1 MDKLI
6 EFSLDE
12 ILNDDPLEL
21 LSEAKPKAK
30 SFNEDDRLI
39 SSFEEINSFIETNG
53 FEPKKSTNMSERNLY
68 SRLEGIRQN
77 HEKIEY
83 LKGYDRFDILQKIEI
98 NSIDDILND
107 DVFGLLSEEEDDIF
121 TLKNVPKQK
130 ETTMPDYVAS
140 RKPCKDFAKYEQ
152 FFVKTQKE
160 LRVGRRKLVK
170 FQNEQQIKKGY
181 YFILKG
187 VLLYVADVGE
197 QIKSGGKTNARLK
210 LIFEN
215 GTESDMLLRSLSA
228 ELYKH
233 GKRVSEY
240 DESNLEGLYEV
251 NEKDEKCG
259 YIYILESLS
268 CDDKITTIKNL
279 YKIGY
284 STTDVKERIKNAI
297 NEPTYLMAAVRIV
310 AVYET
315 YNMNIQK
322 FEQLIHRFFGK
333 VCLNVDIFG
342 KDAKRYT
349 PREWFVVPLE
359 IIEKTIELIVSGEIL
374 DYRYDDKNETIYT
387 ILMGAD
393 E

>member
-1 MDKLI
+1 MD

-12 ILNDDPLEL
+12 ILADDPLGL
-21 LSEAKPKAK
+21 LGEAKVKAK
-30 SFNEDDRLI
+30 SLNEDDRLI
-39 SSFEEINSFIETNG
+39 SSFEEINDFVEKNG
-53 FEPKKSTNMSERNLY
+53 HEPKKSVNMSERNLF
-68 SRLEGIRQN
+68 SRLEGIRKN
-77 HEKIEY
+77 PEKIEY
-83 LKGYDRFDILQKIEI
+83 LKPYDRYNLLKKIEI

-121 TLKNVPKQK
+121 ALKNIPKQK

-160 LRVGRRKLVK
+160 LSLGRRKLVK

-187 VLLYVADVGE
+187 VLLYVADVGG

-210 LIFEN
+210 LILEN

-259 YIYILESLS
+259 YIYILESKS
-268 CDDKITTIKNL
+268 SDDKIASIKNL

-284 STTDVKERIKNAI
+284 STIPVKERIKNALH
-297 NEPTYLMAAVRIV
+297 EPTYLMAPVRIV
-310 AVYET
+310 SVYEA
-315 YNMNIQK
+315 YNMNTQK
-322 FEQLIHRFFGK
+322 FEQLIHKFFGK
-333 VCLNVDIFG
+333 VCLNVDIYG
-342 KDAKRYT
+342 DDGKRYT
-349 PREWFVVPLE
+349 PREWFVLPLE
-359 IIEKTIELIVSGEIL
+359 VIEQAIELITTGEIIN
-374 DYRYDDKNETIYT
+374 YRYDENSEELVSIF
-387 ILMGAD
+387 
-393 E
+393 